1 MNYLP
6 NTDKD
11 RQEMLKTIG
20 VNSIDELFAD
30 IPPAL
35 RMKRPLNLPPGM
47 SEQELQKHMRELAAE
62 NKNLTEYACFIGAG
76 AYDHYVPAVV
86 RHVLARS
93 EFYTAYTPYQ
103 PEVSQAVLQSI
114 FEYQTMI
121 CELTGMDAAN
131 ASMYDGAS
139 AAAEAV
145 TIAAGLTRRKVALVS
160 RTVHP
165 ETRETIRTYAAGH
178 GIDVREIPMK
188 DGVTSVEDL
197 KGMLGPDVACVVAQH
212 PNFFG
217 CLEPMRE
224 ISGLAAAE
232 GATFIASV
240 NPLSLGILEPPGEY
254 GAEIVV
260 GEGQPLGNPLAFG
273 GPYLGIFAVRNKY
286 LRRMPGRL
294 VGMTKDVR
302 GQRGFVLTLQTREQH
317 IRREKATSN
326 ICSNEALNALAAVV
340 YLSWLGKEGLKELAL
355 LCAKKARYL
364 RERIAGIK
372 GFEISFKAPVWNEF
386 AVKCPV
392 DPEKIV
398 NSLLERKI
406 LAGYPLG
413 RAYPEL
419 KDHLLIAVT
428 EKRTRQEMDALVSG
442 LEGLV

>member
-1 MNYLP
+1 MDYRP
-6 NTDKD
+6 NTPKD
-11 RQEMLKTIG
+11 REEMLKTIG
-20 VNSIDELFAD
+20 VQSIEELFSD

-35 RMKRPLNLPPGM
+35 RFKGDMKLPPAL
-47 SEQELQKHMRELAAE
+47 SEFEVSKLLKELAG
-62 NKNLTEYACFIGAG
+62 KNTAKDFAVFIGAG

-86 RHVLARS
+86 RHVLGRS

-139 AAAEAV
+139 AAAESV
-145 TIAAGLTRRKVALVS
+145 TIAAGLTRRKTALVS

-165 ETRETIRTYAAGH
+165 ETRMVTETYAKGH
-178 GIDVREIPMK
+178 GITVKEVPFEN
-188 DGVTSVEDL
+188 GVTSVKEL
-197 KGMLGPDVACVVAQH
+197 ENLLSGDVGCVVIQQ

-217 CLEPMRE
+217 NIEPVDE
-224 ISGLAAAE
+224 ISKRVQAA
-232 GATFIASV
+232 GATLIVQV
-240 NPLSLGILEPPGEY
+240 NPLSLGVLRPPAEY

-260 GEGQPLGNPLAFG
+260 GEGQVLGNPLAFG
-273 GPYLGIFAVRNKY
+273 GPYLGILAVKNKY

-294 VGMTKDVR
+294 VGETVDNR

-317 IRREKATSN
+317 IRRERATSN
-326 ICSNEALNALAAVV
+326 ICSNEALNALAATV
-340 YLSWLGKEGLKELAL
+340 YLTWLGKEGIRELAEH
-355 LCAKKARYL
+355 CVAKAHYL
-364 RERIAGIK
+364 AERISGLK
-372 GFEISFKAPVWNEF
+372 GYELAWNTPFFNEF

-398 NSLLERKI
+398 KSLVSKKI

-419 KDHLLIAVT
+419 KDYLLIAVT
-428 EKRTRQEMDALVSG
+428 EKRTKKEMDDLLAG
-442 LEGLV
+442 LEGLA